1 MNNRQ
6 QEITPNK
13 LDWIPLLN
21 INQRILCVSHCP
33 GKTASIEKEKKISDD
48 LSNLKKNSV
57 QIIVSLLPS
66 KELEQLGLNS
76 LFSLIEKY
84 GFEHIHFPIKDR
96 SIPKNKTD
104 FEQIILYLV
113 KKILTGNVI
122 HIHCNA
128 GLGRSGLLAALI
140 CKSMNV
146 SLDPIEYV
154 RKFREGS
161 IETKEQEEMIK
172 SLFN

>member
-1 MNNRQ
+1 MINSQ
-6 QEITPNK
+6 QEITLKK
-13 LDWIPLLN
+13 LDWIPLPN
-21 INQRILCVSHCP
+21 INKRILCISHCP
-33 GKTASIEKEKKISDD
+33 GKTVSNEKEESISDD
-48 LSNLKKNSV
+48 LRVLKKNSV
-57 QIIVSLLPS
+57 QTIVSLLAS
-66 KELEQLGLNS
+66 EEIEQLGLNS

-84 GFEHIHFPIKDR
+84 EFEHIHFPIKDR
-96 SIPKNKTD
+96 SIPENKSD
-104 FEQIILYLV
+104 LEKIVLYLV
-113 KKILTGNVI
+113 KKISTGNVV

-154 RKFREGS
+154 RNFRKGS
-161 IETKEQEEMIK
+161 IETKDQEEMIK

>member
-1 MNNRQ
+1 MNNSQ
-6 QEITPNK
+6 KEITPNK
-13 LDWIPLLN
+13 LDWIPLPN
-21 INQRILCVSHCP
+21 INQRVLCVSRCP
-33 GKTASIEKEKKISDD
+33 GKTDSSEKEKKISDD
-48 LSNLKKNSV
+48 LGNLKKNSV
-57 QIIVSLLPS
+57 QVIVSLLPS

-76 LFSLIEKY
+76 LFSLIKKY
-84 GFEHIHFPIKDR
+84 DFEHIHFPVKDR

-104 FEQIILYLV
+104 FEKIVLYLV

-146 SLDPIEYV
+146 SLDPIKYV